1 MAFKARKWQKAAFK
15 VINHC
20 TTDNINDI
28 IPVNACVGSGKTS
41 VACQAFGA
49 FIEKHHDKKTV
60 QMFVTP
66 RIRLCDQQNDEIET
80 FLNENFG
87 LKNSIDY
94 SLIAVDCTKND
105 YNKNNDILAS
115 KHSIFVICDQSLWG
129 TDKKAVDPNNRWHKW
144 VHKFKH
150 WQDLGYKFGYAAFD
164 EAHNYSNKL
173 CEMFGEDNSDKKSI
187 SSYFNVMLM
196 SGTPAAYQRDL
207 SIQYKRN
214 VCACPPKV
222 AIENKWVCKPNLN
235 LVCGNA
241 SALPGAIVA
250 VLNREK
256 KICRNE
262 VFMPRIMIN
271 CNSIDDISSL
281 YSIDWFKDN
290 VGKTCHFISLHSS
303 KMFENDDGKAVIAEP
318 MIDGVKVTA
327 DEAYKAI
334 ESIDANEYFHDAL
347 PVLVAQVA
355 MLSEGIN
362 VNSFNAIITSSNS
375 DRTAMQ
381 QIGRCIRNYKFKGK
395 NKVNDGHAN
404 VYVLTDNIQSIFG
417 LLKNLE
423 EYDLTDECF
432 DWGERLDIC
441 TGAGIEQAD
450 GVARLHDTDWQPID
464 IANDLEI
471 IEIIDKFNSKMFKNA
486 MNLMYKDWCPGD
498 NDSDGNNYIDK
509 LETLLEEIERSG
521 ILKIWSS
528 KSFSKSESKKARKD
542 FEKVKKLDKKEKTE
556 EVKKARKN
564 IKPIPSFEIYKSW
577 ILAIWNAMSE
587 ESNRKLWKI
596 SHKLAIT
603 RILGNAKV
611 AEFLDHHMN
620 DKIVSQI
627 NKKM

>member
-1 MAFKARKWQKAAFK
+1 MAFKARKWQKASFK
-15 VINHC
+15 VIDRC
-20 TTDNINDI
+20 TVDNVNDI

-49 FIEKHHDKKTV
+49 FIEKHSNEKTV

-66 RIRLCDQQNDEIET
+66 RIRLCDQQNNEIET
-80 FLNENFG
+80 FLDENFG
-87 LKNSIDY
+87 LKNSVDY
-94 SLIAVDCTKND
+94 SLIPVDCTKND
-105 YNKNNDILAS
+105 YNKNTDVLAS

-129 TDKKAVDPNNRWHKW
+129 TDKKAVDPNSRWHKW
-144 VHKFKH
+144 MHKFSR
-150 WQDLGYKFGYAAFD
+150 WQELGYKFGYAAFD
-164 EAHNYSNKL
+164 ESHNYSSKL
-173 CEMFGEDNSDKKSI
+173 CEMFGEDGSDKKSI
-187 SSYFNVMLM
+187 STYFNVMIM

-207 SIQYKRN
+207 SMQHKKN
-214 VCACPPKV
+214 VCSCPPKV
-222 AIENKWVCKPNLN
+222 AIDNKWICKPSLN
-235 LVCGNA
+235 LVNGDA

-256 KICRNE
+256 KICSNE

-271 CNSIDDISSL
+271 CSSIDDINSL
-281 YSIDWFKDN
+281 YSIGWFKDN
-290 VGKTCHFISLHSS
+290 AGKTCHFISLHSS
-303 KMFENDDGKAVIAEP
+303 KMFENDDGKTVIAEP

-334 ESIDANEYFHDAL
+334 ESIDANEYFHDTL

-432 DWGERLDIC
+432 DWGEKIDIC
-441 TGAGIEQAD
+441 TGAGIDGAED
-450 GVARLHDTDWQPID
+450 GVAMLHDADWQKID
-464 IANDLEI
+464 PNSDLEI
-471 IEIIDKFNSKMFKNA
+471 IEIMGKFNGKMYKNA
-486 MNLMYKDWCPGD
+486 MDTMYKEWCAGD
-498 NDSDGNNYIDK
+498 NDGKNDIDE
-509 LETLLEEIERSG
+509 LENLLEEIAHSG
-521 ILKIWSS
+521 MLKIWSS
-528 KSFSKSESKKARKD
+528 KSFSKKESEAARWK
-542 FEKVKKLDKKEKTE
+542 FEHAEKLDKNGKKEEAKKT
-556 EVKKARKN
+556 RKN
-564 IKPIPSFEIYKSW
+564 IKTIPSFEIFMSW
-577 ILAIWNAMSE
+577 MFAIRNAMCE
-587 ESNRKLWKI
+587 ETNRKLWKI
-596 SHKLAIT
+596 SHKLAIA

-611 AEFLDHHMN
+611 AEFLEHHMS
-620 DKIVSQI
+620 DKMISRI
-627 NKKM
+627 NKI

>member
-1 MAFKARKWQKAAFK
+1 MAFEARKWQKASFK
-15 VINHC
+15 VVDRC
-20 TTDNINDI
+20 TTDNVNDI

-49 FIEKHHDKKTV
+49 FIEKHSDEKTV

-66 RIRLCDQQNDEIET
+66 RIRLCDQQNSEIED

-87 LKNSIDY
+87 LKNSVDY

-105 YNKNNDILAS
+105 YNRNTDVLAS

-129 TDKKAVDPNNRWHKW
+129 TDKKAIDPNGRWHKW
-144 VHKFKH
+144 MHKFKR

-164 EAHNYSNKL
+164 ESHNYASKTREL
-173 CEMFGEDNSDKKSI
+173 LGEDASDEKSI
-187 SSYFNVMLM
+187 STYFNVMLM

-207 SIQYKRN
+207 SVAHKQN
-214 VCACPPKV
+214 VCSCPPKV
-222 AIENKWVCKPNLN
+222 AIENKWICKPSLN

-241 SALPGAIVA
+241 DALPSAIVA

-256 KICRNE
+256 KICSNE

-271 CNSIDDISSL
+271 CNSIDDINSL
-281 YSIDWFKDN
+281 YSIDWFKAN

-303 KMFENDDGKAVIAEP
+303 KLFEDCDGKATIAEP

-327 DEAYKAI
+327 DKAYKAI
-334 ESIDANEYFHDAL
+334 ESIDANEYFHDDL
-347 PVLVAQVA
+347 PILVAQVA

-381 QIGRCIRNYKFKGK
+381 QIGRCIRNYKLDDK

-432 DWGERLDIC
+432 DWGERIDIC

-450 GVARLHDTDWQPID
+450 GVAKLHEADWQPID
-464 IANDLEI
+464 INNDLEI
-471 IEIIDKFNSKMFKNA
+471 IEIMGKFNGKMYKDA
-486 MNLMYKDWCPGD
+486 MNLMYKEWCSGD
-498 NDSDGNNYIDK
+498 NDGDGNNDIDE
-509 LETLLEEIERSG
+509 LETLLEEIEHSG
-521 ILKIWSS
+521 MLKLWSS
-528 KSFSKSESKKARKD
+528 KSFSKAEAENARKA
-542 FEKVKKLDKKEKTE
+542 FAKAEELVKKEKTAE
-556 EVKKARKN
+556 AKKACKN
-564 IKPIPSFEIYKSW
+564 IKSIPSFEIFMSW
-577 ILAIWNAMSE
+577 MFAIRNAMHE
-587 ESNRKLWKI
+587 EANRKLWKI
-596 SHKLAIT
+596 SHKLAIA
-603 RILGNAKV
+603 RILGNARV
-611 AEFLDHHMN
+611 AEFLDHHMS
-620 DKIVSQI
+620 DKMISRI
-627 NKKM
+627 NKM